1 MSLRDEEQFSDVEII
16 EATAVDAPRASL
28 ATREAITIALLV
40 AWADITLYRGHGFA
54 GVAAMLALAPL
65 LLLAG
70 SPRVRF
76 ALASGLLLG
85 MLWLLACRLVWC
97 GSLLQVAGGA
107 VLLLAFSASLA
118 GLSPGLVPL
127 SLFASQI
134 LPAGYRAFAHY
145 GKMFQNYGPKIPRT
159 SWLNVAL
166 PLAAFVAFSMLFVLA
181 NPDMVTFLGRKT
193 ELFLQTLRN
202 WIVNITLR
210 PTEVIFWFAV
220 AWIAAGLLRPIVDEA
235 LLRRDGEE
243 ERPEK
248 AAPAPLYTACRNTL
262 ITVILLFACYLV
274 FEFKT
279 LWFRKFPEGF
289 YYAGY
294 AHEGAAWLT
303 VALALAT
310 FVLSIVFRGPILQDP
325 QLSNLRR
332 LAWIWS
338 VQNVLLAVAVYNR
351 LLIYV
356 GFNGMTYM
364 RIVGF
369 FGISAVVAGF
379 VLVVWKIARQKDFAW
394 LVRRQIWAL
403 ALTIYLFALTPVD
416 RLAVSYNVRRI
427 MGGDPAA
434 CMQIGVQRV
443 NVEGVLAMTPL
454 LDCRDEEVRR
464 GVAALIAQR
473 VDRLENRQR
482 QVERLGWTAW
492 QWADQAALRKL
503 NRLRDHWRAFE
514 SRHIQEEALT
524 RFHDY
529 AYQWY

>member
-1 MSLRDEEQFSDVEII
+1 V
-16 EATAVDAPRASL
+16 A
-28 ATREAITIALLV
+28 REAVAIVLMV
-40 AWADITLYRGHGFA
+40 AWADITLYRGHGFT

-65 LLLAG
+65 LLLSG
-70 SPRVRF
+70 SPRARF
-76 ALASGLLLG
+76 DLVSGLLLG
-85 MLWLLACRLVWC
+85 MLWLLAYRLVWC
-97 GSLLQVAGGA
+97 GSLLQVAAGA
-107 VLLLAFSASLA
+107 VLLLAFSASLV
-118 GLSPGLVPL
+118 GLPPGLVPL

-134 LPAGYRAFAHY
+134 LPAGYRAFVHY
-145 GKMFQNYGPKIPRT
+145 WKTLQNRGPKIPKTR
-159 SWLNVAL
+159 WLNVAL

-181 NPDMVTFLGRKT
+181 NPDVVTFLGRKT

-220 AWIAAGLLRPIVDEA
+220 AWIAAGLLRPIVDAA
-235 LLRRDGEE
+235 LLRRDEQGD
-243 ERPEK
+243 RPGK
-248 AAPAPLYTACRNTL
+248 AAPAPLYIAARNTL

-279 LWFRKFPEGF
+279 LWFREFPEGF

-310 FVLSIVFRGPILQDP
+310 FVLSIVFRGSILQDP
-325 QLSNLRR
+325 RLPNLGR

-338 VQNVLLAVAVYNR
+338 AQNVLLAVAVYNR
-351 LLIYV
+351 LFIYV
-356 GFNGMTYM
+356 GFNGMTRM

-427 MGGDPAA
+427 LGGDSAA
-434 CMQIGVQRV
+434 CMQIGVQLV
-443 NVEGVLAMTPL
+443 DVEGILAMTPL
-454 LDCRDEEVRR
+454 LDCRDEEIRR
-464 GVAALIAQR
+464 GVQALIAQR
-473 VDRLENRQR
+473 VDRLEQRQR
-482 QVERLGWTAW
+482 QVERRGWTAW
-492 QWADQAALRKL
+492 QWADQVALRKL
-503 NRLRDHWRAFE
+503 NGLRHHWQAFE
-514 SRHIQEEALT
+514 SPHVRDEARQ
-524 RFHDY
+524 RFYDY